1 MREVHYEVWRSEG
14 LVAEALRHFV
24 MALQAVVN
32 NRADSFLAMCLD
44 RVDFALTVVN
54 DFAIAKLPG
63 NVLDLKGNASRIH
76 DLQR

>member
-1 MREVHYEVWRSEG
+1 VRNIHYEIWRSER
-14 LVAEALRHFV
+14 LVAEALRQFV
-24 MALQAVVN
+24 VALQAVVN
-32 NRADSFLAMCLD
+32 NRADSFLAMRLD